1 MNCVITI
8 FVRIFSL
15 KNTSSTTLAVNYR
28 NRRPAIQGLLS
39 EMWSPVVRLAE
50 SHEYYAQVQCQ
61 MFVTDAKLCG
71 KNKHC
76 IK

>member
-1 MNCVITI
+1 M
-8 FVRIFSL
+8 
-15 KNTSSTTLAVNYR
+15 KNPSSKCKPMTKLDYCLVMSDDGS
-28 NRRPAIQGLLS
+28 I
-39 EMWSPVVRLAE
+39 RLAE

-61 MFVTDAKLCG
+61 MFVTDAKFCG

>member
-1 MNCVITI
+1 MTKLDYC
-8 FVRIFSL
+8 
-15 KNTSSTTLAVNYR
+15 LAMSDDGS
-28 NRRPAIQGLLS
+28 I
-39 EMWSPVVRLAE
+39 RLVE

-61 MFVTDAKLCG
+61 MFVTDAKFCG